1 MRNRKMHLLAYV
13 KTGPTAQLAGA
24 WRHPEADLDDIFTP
38 ERYEHLARVLEMARF
53 DGCFFADTLGLPDIY
68 KGSFD
73 TYLRYGGQL
82 SYLDP
87 MIVLPVMA
95 RATRHLGLGATLS
108 TTFFNPY
115 HLARTLASLDHLSHG
130 RACWN
135 VVTSTMDFEAK
146 NFGIDKLP
154 AKELRYDQADEVVEA
169 CCALWDCW
177 HEDAL
182 VMNKESG
189 LFVDPEK
196 VRYADYEGRYVRT
209 RGPLT
214 IPRSPQGRPVLM
226 QAGASPRGRDFAA
239 RWAEA
244 IFCTAG
250 SKQDAIAFYND
261 IKNRLPRFGRA
272 RDDCVICTSTTLVLG
287 ETLSI
292 AREKAEFLLSLVPL
306 EMVLATNSAMLGAD
320 LSRTKDEDELAQN
333 KGHQGHGGLEERIRQ
348 TMRAENISFAEA
360 VRRPRNMMVGTPAMI
375 ADTMQD
381 WFESEACDGFV
392 VTPTISPVMWEE
404 FARML
409 TPELQR
415 RELLRTEYAGV
426 TMRENLRS

>member
-1 MRNRKMHLLAYV
+1 MRDRKMHLLAYV

-24 WRHPEADLDDIFTP
+24 WRHPEADLDDIFSP
-38 ERYEHLARVLEMARF
+38 ERYEHMARVLEAARF

-73 TYLRYGGQL
+73 TYLREGGQL

-87 MIVLPVMA
+87 MMVLPVMA
-95 RATRHLGLGATLS
+95 RATNHLGLGATLS

-115 HLARTLASLDHLSHG
+115 HLARMLASLDHLSRG

-135 VVTSTMDFEAK
+135 VVTSTMDFEAR
-146 NFGIDKLP
+146 NFGLDALP
-154 AKELRYDQADEVVEA
+154 AKDLRYDRADEVVEA

-177 HEDAL
+177 QDDAL
-182 VMNKESG
+182 VMDKASG
-189 LFVDPEK
+189 LFIDPAK
-196 VRYADYEGRYVRT
+196 VRYADYKGRHVRT

-214 IPRSPQGRPVLM
+214 VPRCPQGRPVLM

-244 IFCTAG
+244 IFCSSG
-250 SKQDAIAFYND
+250 SKKDAMEFYAD
-261 IKNRLPRFGRA
+261 IKTRMARFGRVPG
-272 RDDCVICTSTTLVLG
+272 DCAICTSMTIVLG
-287 ETLSI
+287 ETEAI
-292 AREKAEFLLSLVPL
+292 AREKAEYLLSLVPL

-320 LSRTKDEDELAQN
+320 LSTAENEDELTRN

-348 TMRAENISFAEA
+348 TMRAEGITFAEA
-360 VRRPRNMMVGTPAMI
+360 IRRPRNLIAGTPATI
-375 ADTMQD
+375 ADYMQD
-381 WFESEACDGFV
+381 LFEAEACDGFV
-392 VTPTISPVMWEE
+392 LTPTISPVMWEE

-415 RELLRTEYAGV
+415 RRLLRTDYEGA